1 MGKKLFGRKIIIAGL
16 TMILVIVGII
26 LVMLLNKDTK
36 NPEMKNP
43 GVETEQNAESDKNGE
58 DGLQIQEDGDEVA
71 EDSSDASG
79 SWEDDSTDGAS
90 VGQDN
95 NKDGSKGEDAAV
107 PDNGNGNDDEGKQ
120 EEDENTLIDD
130 KIWGDIF

>member
-36 NPEMKNP
+36 NPELKNP

-58 DGLQIQEDGDEVA
+58 DGLQIQEDGNEVA

-79 SWEDDSTDGAS
+79 SWEDDATDGAS

>member
-36 NPEMKNP
+36 NPELKNP

-79 SWEDDSTDGAS
+79 SWEDDATDGAS

>member
-16 TMILVIVGII
+16 TMLLVIVGII
-26 LVMLLNKDTK
+26 LVMSLNTDTK
-36 NPEMKNP
+36 NPELKNP

>member
-1 MGKKLFGRKIIIAGL
+1 
-16 TMILVIVGII
+16 MILVIVGII

-36 NPEMKNP
+36 NPELKNP

>member
-36 NPEMKNP
+36 NPELKNP